1 MKNKSKILLKIA
13 IVTLVITLIS
23 TLILSSVYAK
33 YVSNGELD
41 NPPSARPAYFE
52 LIMDS
57 GSLDDELVVNFAPD
71 GEPGAPIG
79 FSEFVRDYDFT
90 VKMSDSEVASECYI
104 SIIFNEDVQ
113 DLIMKARNN
122 KFSYGTSCAFELYK
136 GTKKDG
142 KLVYEDVILTSDIL
156 TSERN
161 DLPIFKAVETV
172 SVEPSK
178 AQSGTVED
186 VKKYTWTAKSI
197 EVNPHK
203 NPNEASDG
211 EVGKYRLRMIF
222 YNNTLMPEP
231 QVPVTDEN
239 GVKHESNFNYYVFS
253 SDAIEIEV
261 IAKQLDPEYVGEG
274 YETQSAS

>member
-33 YVSNGELD
+33 YVSNGELE
-41 NPPSARPAYFE
+41 NPPTARPAYFE

-57 GSLDDELVVNFAPD
+57 GSLDDELVVNFSSD

-104 SIIFNEDVQ
+104 SIIFNEDLQ
-113 DLIMKARNN
+113 DLVMKARDN

-136 GTKKDG
+136 GTKKAG

-161 DLPIFKAVETV
+161 DLPIFEAVETV

-178 AQSGTVED
+178 VQVGEVVNVT
-186 VKKYTWTAKSI
+186 KYTWTADSI
-197 EVNPHK
+197 VVDPHK
-203 NPNEASDG
+203 NPDEPADG

-239 GVKHESNFNYYVFS
+239 GVVHESNFNYYVFS

-261 IAKQLDPEYVGEG
+261 IAKQLDPEYVGKG
-274 YETQSAS
+274 YET

>member
-52 LIMDS
+52 LVMNSDS
-57 GSLDDELVVNFAPD
+57 DDELVVNFAVD
-71 GEPGAPIG
+71 GEPGSPIG

-104 SIIFNEDVQ
+104 SIIFNEDIQ
-113 DLIMKARNN
+113 DLVMKARED

-161 DLPIFKAVETV
+161 DLPIFEAVETV
-172 SVEPSK
+172 SSEPSK
-178 AQSGTVED
+178 AEVGEMVT
-186 VKKYTWTAKSI
+186 VKKYTWTANSI
-197 EVNPHK
+197 VVNPHK
-203 NPNEASDG
+203 NPDEASDG

-222 YNNTLMPEP
+222 YNNTLMPTP
-231 QVPVTDEN
+231 TNPVTDEN
-239 GVKHESNFNYYVFS
+239 GVSHSSNYDYYVFS

-261 IAKQLDPEYVGEG
+261 SAKQLDPDYVGSG